1 MQVMKKIYIISSGF
15 FVMLLPAEIEAKS
28 LIPAIRAILAVKLIR
43 EYKMKEELVA
53 RALGITQAAVSNY
66 IRGTRGDTD
75 LITKLTSFQ
84 EVMRMID
91 EIARDLAGNNAY
103 TPFTMSKFLQLCNYM
118 RFTMII
124 CDVHHDIESNIDEQM
139 CEQCKVS
146 MIGNSRINV

>member
-1 MQVMKKIYIISSGF
+1 
-15 FVMLLPAEIEAKS
+15 
-28 LIPAIRAILAVKLIR
+28 
-43 EYKMKEELVA
+43 MKEELAA

>member
-1 MQVMKKIYIISSGF
+1 
-15 FVMLLPAEIEAKS
+15 MLLPAEIEAKS

-43 EYKMKEELVA
+43 EYKMKEELA
-53 RALGITQAAVSNY
+53 ASALGITQAAVSNY

-75 LITKLTSFQ
+75 LITKLRSFR

-118 RFTMII
+118 RYTMII
-124 CDVHHDIESNIDEQM
+124 CDVHHDIESNIDEQL
-139 CEQCKVS
+139 CEQCKVG
-146 MIGNSRINV
+146 MIGNSSIG

>member
-1 MQVMKKIYIISSGF
+1 
-15 FVMLLPAEIEAKS
+15 MLLPAEIEAKS

-75 LITKLTSFQ
+75 LITKLTSLQ